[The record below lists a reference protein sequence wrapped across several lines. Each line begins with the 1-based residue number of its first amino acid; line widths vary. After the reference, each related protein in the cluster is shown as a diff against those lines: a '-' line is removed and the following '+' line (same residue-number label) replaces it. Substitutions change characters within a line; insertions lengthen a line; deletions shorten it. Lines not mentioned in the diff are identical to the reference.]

1 MHFTKTMF
9 QKRNFKK
16 RVDIFRQQAY
26 LECKLLQ
33 NRNSQTNN
41 PHFEETVTFLKHL
54 YPIHIIYCF
63 CSLRLSQQR
72 GEILILKTYLKI
84 HPDDLVAVALAP
96 LSAGTVV
103 EIQDQTVT
111 LKEDIPQGHKFAL
124 ADIRAGKPVIKYG
137 SPIGVAKKDI
147 PCGAWVHTQYKDRS
161 GGSSYVHL
169 RAKRH
174 AGDPDE

>member
-63 CSLRLSQQR
+63 CNLRLSQQR
-72 GEILILKTYLKI
+72 GEILTLKTYLKI

-124 ADIRAGKPVIKYG
+124 ADIRAGSLLSSMVLQ
-137 SPIGVAKKDI
+137 SELQKKDI
-147 PCGAWVHTQYKDRS
+147 PCGAWVHTHNIKT
-161 GGSSYVHL
+161 GLGIFL
-169 RAKRH
+169 RTPTSQTACRY
-174 AGDPDE
+174 PDE